1 MKNSRFCFVLPLA
14 VLIFVLNLAA
24 QQTTQ
29 SSEAQTSTQAAYP
42 SSENAAPEN
51 APASSQDFSGTNF
64 LGADQQPS
72 ADEQQGYTQQANEQP
87 SQPVPG
93 AAPVLGHP
101 LDPADVDTL
110 TGKNDQRRQVGPA
123 GGAYYGYPVTND
135 WFGIPQFGTQFWGTP
150 GSRFGSPFMT
160 GAFGRGFRG
169 RHLGRFGT
177 STVFLAAPAGTSFFL
192 GGPHFATPGMF
203 APGRNWNFGVPP
215 QANVIGSPFGPR
227 HQP

>member
-1 MKNSRFCFVLPLA
+1 MKNSRFCFVLPL
-14 VLIFVLNLAA
+14 VLLIFVLNLSA

-29 SSEAQTSTQAAYP
+29 SAQDQTPAASP
-42 SSENAAPEN
+42 SENAG
-51 APASSQDFSGTNF
+51 SSQDFAGTNF
-64 LGADQQPS
+64 LGPDQQPA
-72 ADEQQGYTQQANEQP
+72 ADEQLGYAQQASEQP

-123 GGAYYGYPVTND
+123 GGAYYSYPITND
-135 WFGIPQFGTQFWGTP
+135 WFGTPQFGTQFWGTP
-150 GSRFGSPFMT
+150 GSRFGSPFIT
-160 GAFGRGFRG
+160 GTFGRGLRG

-177 STVFLAAPAGTSFFL
+177 STVFLAAPVGTSFFL

-215 QANVIGSPFGPR
+215 QANVTGSPFGPR

>member
-1 MKNSRFCFVLPLA
+1 MKNSRFCFVLPL
-14 VLIFVLNLAA
+14 VLFILVFSLTVLNLSA

-29 SSEAQTSTQAAYP
+29 STQDQTSPAASP
-42 SSENAAPEN
+42 SEN

-64 LGADQQPS
+64 LGADQQP
-72 ADEQQGYTQQANEQP
+72 AAEEQGYPQQASEQP
-87 SQPVPG
+87 SQAVPG

-123 GGAYYGYPVTND
+123 GGAYYGYPMTND

-215 QANVIGSPFGPR
+215 QANFTGSQFGPR